1 MCVDNQMTDGRHQQ
15 ASEKTAV
22 VITFRLQA
30 VFLAW
35 QERAE
40 LLAGRRQGAHAMQLC
55 GLQSFTRG
63 VLREWRLET
72 VYQQGL
78 KRAAAKGL
86 RAQQRRW
93 QGQALASWSIHVHE
107 QR

>member
-1 MCVDNQMTDGRHQQ
+1 M
-15 ASEKTAV
+15 
-22 VITFRLQA
+22 ITFRLQS

-35 QERAE
+35 QERAGV
-40 LLAGRRQGAHAMQLC
+40 LQGRRQGAHAMQLRAM
-55 GLQSFTRG
+55 QSFIRG
-63 VLREWRLET
+63 VLHEWRLET

-78 KRAAAKGL
+78 KRAAAKAL
-86 RAQQRRW
+86 RAQQSRL